1 MISYKSIFSSLIVE
15 RIQVAAHVELYLLNV
30 TVRKKMICM
39 EKCWGF
45 QDGDWLEN
53 GAS

>member
-1 MISYKSIFSSLIVE
+1 MINYESIFSSLIVE
-15 RIQVAAHVELYLLNV
+15 RIRVAARVELYLLTV
-30 TVRKKMICM
+30 TVRKKMVSM